1 MTRVPILLRDPRAV
15 VGLAILGLF
24 VIVAVFAPVVAPTDP
39 TLQGDILRTR
49 YLAPWSTGPDGVLHI
64 LGTDRFGRDML
75 SRLIFGTRISLT
87 VGLLSVAVSVVVGCT
102 VGVGAAL
109 GGRWVEHVLMAITDA
124 ALAMPRLVL
133 LLALVALW
141 EPSITIVILVL
152 GLTGWMGIAR
162 LTRAEVKGV
171 LARPFI
177 DAARAQGMSL
187 PRLLWRHLMPN
198 ATTPVIVA
206 AALAVGSA
214 ITLESGLS
222 FLGIGVPPPTPSWGN
237 MISSGRD
244 AMVHAPWIA
253 TLPGLAIVL
262 AVVATN
268 LLADSL
274 RDVLDPA
281 TRPPTR

>member
-1 MTRVPILLRDPRAV
+1 MSNLSLFLRDRRAV
-15 VGLAILGLF
+15 VGLGLLGFF
-24 VIVAVFAPVVAPTDP
+24 VLVAVFAPLVAPTDP
-39 TLQGDILRTR
+39 ILQNDILRTR
-49 YLAPWSTGPDGVLHI
+49 YLAPGTTGPDGVLHI

-75 SRLIFGTRISLT
+75 SRLIFGARISLT
-87 VGLLSVAVSVVVGCT
+87 VGLLSVAVSVVLGCLI
-102 VGVGAAL
+102 GIGAAL
-109 GGRWVEHVLMAITDA
+109 GGRVVEQVLMAVTDA

-162 LTRAEVKGV
+162 LTRAEVKGL

-187 PRLLWRHLMPN
+187 PRLAWRHLVPN
-198 ATTPVIVA
+198 AMTPVIVA
-206 AALAVGSA
+206 AALAVGNA

-222 FLGIGVPPPTPSWGN
+222 FLGIGVPAPTPSWGN

-244 AMVHAPWIA
+244 ALVHAPWIA

-268 LLADSL
+268 LLGDAL
-274 RDVLDPA
+274 RDWMDPA
-281 TRPPTR
+281 TRPAR

>member
-1 MTRVPILLRDPRAV
+1 
-15 VGLAILGLF
+15 LGLGLLGFF
-24 VIVAVFAPVVAPTDP
+24 VFIAVFAPLVAPADP
-39 TLQGDILRTR
+39 ILQSDILRTR
-49 YLAPWSTGPDGVLHI
+49 YLAPWTTGPDGVLHI

-75 SRLIFGTRISLT
+75 SRLIFGARISLT
-87 VGLLSVAVSVVVGCT
+87 VGLLSVAVSVVVGCLI
-102 VGVGAAL
+102 GVGAAL
-109 GGRWVEHVLMAITDA
+109 GGRVVEQVLMAITDA

-162 LTRAEVKGV
+162 LARAEVKGM
-171 LARPFI
+171 LTRPFI

-187 PRLLWRHLMPN
+187 PRLAWRHLIPN
-198 ATTPVIVA
+198 TMTPVIVA
-206 AALAVGSA
+206 AALAVGNA

-222 FLGIGVPPPTPSWGN
+222 FLGIGVPAPTPSWGN

-244 AMVHAPWIA
+244 ALVHAPWIA

-268 LLADSL
+268 LLGDSL
-274 RDVLDPA
+274 RDFLDPA
-281 TRPPTR
+281 TRP